1 LRGLKINNIML
12 KENRIGQVIS
22 FKTTSGD
29 EVVGK
34 VTGQTAEELTVAYPV
49 ILAASPQGLGMV
61 PFLMTASPEL
71 EVAFK
76 MSHVVCIAPTNQ
88 QVADA
93 YTQQTTGI
101 VAVRNPGI
109 ITG

>member
-1 LRGLKINNIML
+1 ML
-12 KENRIGQVIS
+12 KENKIGQVVS

-34 VTGQTAEELTVAYPV
+34 VAGQTADDLTISYPV
-49 ILAASPQGLGMV
+49 ILAASREGLGMV
-61 PFLMTASPEL
+61 PFLMTASPEI

-76 MSHVVCIAPTNQ
+76 MNHIVCIASTTQ

-101 VAVRNPGI
+101 IPVRNSGI

>member
-1 LRGLKINNIML
+1 ML
-12 KENRIGQVIS
+12 KENKIGQVVS

-34 VTGQTAEELTVAYPV
+34 VTGQTAEELTIGYPV
-49 ILAASPQGLGMV
+49 ILAASQQGLGMV
-61 PFLMTASPEL
+61 PFLMTANPEL

-76 MSHVVCIAPTNQ
+76 NAHIVCIASTTQ

-93 YTQQTTGI
+93 YLQQTTGI
-101 VAVRNPGI
+101 IPVRNSGI
-109 ITG
+109 IL